1 MCSGETGVEG
11 GGCGVKMKR
20 LRGSHWDAGSDLD
33 SGENATDTRKWPKA
47 NAWVLVGGARTGA
60 GGEQVGTLE
69 LG

>member
-1 MCSGETGVEG
+1 MR
-11 GGCGVKMKR
+11 R